1 MSYMKFG
8 MKIMKYIGQTKL
20 PYGIVMH
27 YSNSY
32 GNIESIFIEND
43 LEKGIIDTIE
53 NQIVEAN

>member
-1 MSYMKFG
+1 MKFG

-32 GNIESIFIEND
+32 GNIESVFVEND
-43 LEKGIIDTIE
+43 LEKSIIGNIQ

>member
-1 MSYMKFG
+1 

-43 LEKGIIDTIE
+43 LEKDIID
-53 NQIVEAN
+53 NMQDQVVEAN